1 MPVQN
6 RVITFK
12 IQRELG
18 FMSPLHETA
27 ARKGPI
33 YVFCKASENQI
44 SDRPVKTC
52 YRKPTSSRLKSASA
66 SGIMPDQAVRFL
78 LGVDPSWL
86 IS

>member
-1 MPVQN
+1 MHAVFMPVQN

-33 YVFCKASENQI
+33 YTCKASENQI
-44 SDRPVKTC
+44 SDRPVKT
-52 YRKPTSSRLKSASA
+52 
-66 SGIMPDQAVRFL
+66 
-78 LGVDPSWL
+78 
-86 IS
+86 